1 MNKTLDT
8 MRERLSEGRRL
19 TQGTAERVLQEELA
33 REAEWLPS
41 ELRRNIWP
49 VKDKRRR
56 VFGIK
61 LIGRVLYTLAGGY
74 RSKELEADEIVC
86 RLCGKEEE
94 TQEHVMWNCCGSV
107 SIKEARER
115 MSSRIREV
123 LVRHGLKDEDVVVAL
138 MPWRLEEKGEKKGAA
153 CWSGLEEVDLT
164 LDDPTLW
171 GGIDSGS
178 TGQ

>member
-1 MNKTLDT
+1 MTD
-8 MRERLSEGRRL
+8 
-19 TQGTAERVLQEELA
+19 
-33 REAEWLPS
+33 
-41 ELRRNIWP
+41 
-49 VKDKRRR
+49 
-56 VFGIK
+56 
-61 LIGRVLYTLAGGY
+61 
-74 RSKELEADEIVC
+74 
-86 RLCGKEEE
+86 E
-94 TQEHVMWNCCGSV
+94 TQEHVMWNCYGSV

-123 LVRHGLKDEDVVVAL
+123 LGHYGLNDDAVAAAL

-153 CWSGLEEVDLT
+153 CWSGLEEVT

>member
-123 LVRHGLKDEDVVVAL
+123 LVRHGLKDEVWWWPL
-138 MPWRLEEKGEKKGAA
+138 CR
-153 CWSGLEEVDLT
+153 
-164 LDDPTLW
+164 
-171 GGIDSGS
+171 GG
-178 TGQ
+178 